1 MTFKTSTK
9 MTFKHTLLGLS
20 LLGLSA
26 SGFAQTLD
34 RSKLPADAPAP
45 QIKIGKP
52 ESFVLPNGLKV
63 FVVENHKLPS
73 VAVSLV
79 LDREPLF
86 EGDKAGVSGFAGQL
100 LRNGTKTRTKEQLD
114 EEVDFIGAD
123 LGASPTSVY
132 GRSLSKNVGKL
143 FELMSDMVL
152 NPAFPQA
159 ELDKLKKQTKS
170 GLASQKD
177 NPNAIATKVAN
188 IVMFGK
194 NHPYGEQQTEETV
207 DNVTIADVKAYYNT
221 YFRPNIGYLAVV
233 GDITPAQAKTL
244 VEKAFGSWK
253 RADVPKPTYTA
264 PAPIGKT
271 KIALV
276 DRPSSVQSVIS
287 VVYPVALKPYSQE
300 TILASVMNDILGG
313 GEARLFNNL
322 REKHGYTYGAYSNLS
337 GDRLVGRFRASAS
350 VRNAVTDSSV
360 AEIMNELKAISTTPV
375 TAAELKQTKNA
386 FGGNFIFTLEDPQTI
401 ANFAINTARYNL
413 PQDFFPNYLK
423 YVDAITEAD
432 VAKAGKQF
440 IKPDNAIIV
449 VVGKASEI
457 ADKLKRFGE
466 IEYFDAKGNPVAA
479 PQAAKAVPVGLNA
492 QQVIDKYI
500 AAIGGKDALMKIQDM
515 TVDMT
520 GEVQGNKLTMTR
532 KAKSPNKSAM
542 ALTVMGTE
550 MMKTVSDGQTVSR
563 TLRGNTA
570 KLEGKEADLS
580 LAQGSLF
587 PELTYAANKVTST
600 LDGTEKID
608 GKDAY
613 KITNSINGASW
624 TTYYDANT
632 GLKLQ
637 STVMQQG
644 PQGEVAATTTYE
656 NYKEVNGVKIPYITK
671 LPMGP
676 MTLTLTVDKVE
687 VNKGLTDAD
696 FKVN

>member
-1 MTFKTSTK
+1 MTL
-9 MTFKHTLLGLS
+9 KHTLLGFS
-20 LLGLSA
+20 LLLFSA

-45 QIKIGKP
+45 QIKIGKS
-52 ESFVLPNGLKV
+52 ETFTLPNGLKV
-63 FVVENHKLPS
+63 FVVENHKLPR
-73 VAVSLV
+73 VAVNLV
-79 LDREPLF
+79 LDREPLL

-100 LRNGTKTRTKEQLD
+100 LLNGTKSRTKAQLD

-123 LGASPTSVY
+123 LNASATNVS

-143 FELMSDMVL
+143 FDLMSDVVL

-170 GLASQKD
+170 ALASQKD

-188 IVMFGK
+188 VVMFGK

-207 DNVTIADVKAYYNT
+207 DKVTIADVQSYYNT

-244 VEKAFGSWK
+244 VEKAFGSWQ
-253 RADVPKPTYTA
+253 RAEVPKPTYPA
-264 PAPIGKT
+264 PAPVSKT

-276 DRPSSVQSVIS
+276 DRPASVQSVVS

-313 GEARLFNNL
+313 SEARLFNNL
-322 REKHGYTYGAYSNLS
+322 REKHGYTYGAYSSLS
-337 GDRLVGRFRASAS
+337 GDRLIGRFRAGAS

-360 AEIMNELKAISTTPV
+360 AELMNELKSISTTPV

-386 FGGNFIFTLEDPQTI
+386 FGGNFIFTLEDPQTV

-413 PQDFFPNYLK
+413 PADFFTNYLK

-457 ADKLKRFGE
+457 ADKLKRFGD

-479 PQAAKAVPVGLNA
+479 PQAAKAVPVGMNA

-500 AAIGGKDALMKIQDM
+500 TAIGGKDALLKIQDM
-515 TVDMT
+515 TMQMST
-520 GEVQGNKLTMTR
+520 EVQGNAMIMTR
-532 KAKSPNKSAM
+532 KAKAPNKSSISAS
-542 ALTVMGTE
+542 VMGNE
-550 MMKTVSDGQTVSR
+550 MLKTVSDGQSVSR
-563 TLRGNTA
+563 TMRGNTSKA
-570 KLEGKEADLS
+570 EGKEADQTLV
-580 LAQGSLF
+580 QGGLF
-587 PELTYAANKVTST
+587 PELRYAENKVTST
-600 LDGTEKID
+600 LEGTEKVD
-608 GKDAY
+608 GKDAF
-613 KITNSINGASW
+613 KVKNSTPSGHTW
-624 TTYYDANT
+624 TDFFDAAT

-637 STVMQQG
+637 TMMMQRG
-644 PQGEVAATTTYE
+644 PQGEVAQTITYDD
-656 NYKEVNGVKIPYITK
+656 YKDVSGVKMPYTIK
-671 LPMGP
+671 QPMGP
-676 MTLTLTVDKVE
+676 MTLTLSVDKVE
-687 VNKGLTDAD
+687 VNKGLKDSD
-696 FKVN
+696 FSVN